1 MSLALG
7 RGKRPHKKPPLKTSF
22 MFKKTPW
29 RYIYKV
35 WFWDNSKSGSGW
47 WAYKGTQT
55 LPGETRKT
63 LILKFEET
71 L

>member
-7 RGKRPHKKPPLKTSF
+7 RGNRPHRKRQHKTAYL
-22 MFKKTPW
+22 FKQ
-29 RYIYKV
+29 YKNRKHV
-35 WFWDNSKSGSGW
+35 YRVLFWDNDKGW
-47 WAYKGTQT
+47 WTYKGTQT

-63 LILKFEET
+63 LTLKFEEQ